1 MSYEGWDQLKPSHN
15 IKVSSGCDHLLHCCV
30 RFVQVWENSQGIHC
44 IFYSCLCSSYWKRWE
59 KGHHFADDLVRTE
72 PHHRRKWRKRG
83 GKKRALVQKNMPPAV
98 RAPDLPRVT
107 LAELSF
113 HLFLWK
119 NSTNRLHEMANSSWE
134 REGER
139 GGLGDELGDAARQ
152 NELYCLS
159 R

>member
-30 RFVQVWENSQGIHC
+30 RFVQFWENSLRIQC
-44 IFYSCLCSSYWKRWE
+44 NFFPSCLCSSYWKRWE

-83 GKKRALVQKNMPPAV
+83 GIKRALVQKNMPPTV

-134 REGER
+134 REI
-139 GGLGDELGDAARQ
+139 GGFGRRTGRCSSLE
-152 NELYCLS
+152 
-159 R
+159 

>member
-1 MSYEGWDQLKPSHN
+1 
-15 IKVSSGCDHLLHCCV
+15 
-30 RFVQVWENSQGIHC
+30 
-44 IFYSCLCSSYWKRWE
+44 
-59 KGHHFADDLVRTE
+59 
-72 PHHRRKWRKRG
+72 
-83 GKKRALVQKNMPPAV
+83 MPPAV
-98 RAPDLPRVT
+98 RATDLPRVT

-139 GGLGDELGDAARQ
+139 GVLGDELGDAARQ
-152 NELYCLS
+152 NELYYLS